1 MSSSLAVLSLYR
13 QMLKGGRSFKEYNV
27 SSWITRRVRDEFRR
41 NMHEK
46 EADKLTKLI
55 TRAQMD
61 AGVIERQGAISKLYN
76 KDQSVMRR

>member
-1 MSSSLAVLSLYR
+1 
-13 QMLKGGRSFKEYNV
+13 MLKGGRSFKEYNV